1 MYSLF
6 VDFTCDYCSAS
17 LGHFTDQSKTIE
29 FQNDYIEKNAFSAKV
44 YSSNSSKRPIS
55 QKFRCKNCGLIQL
68 APRYPASILEEAYA
82 YSDSSEFSNPS
93 IYRIRTFKR
102 AIDKIID
109 LLPPKDS
116 NVLDIGCGGGEFIK
130 VMQSAGY
137 KAIGLEPN
145 KKLSEIIRKNFDVNV
160 ITGTLENLEIVDKFK
175 IVTMWDVL
183 EHVNSPKKTL
193 NQVVN
198 IMANSHSQDS
208 SASSR
213 KCKSLLILNLP
224 MIDTFPA
231 KFLRKFWPFYLEV
244 HLFYF
249 TLKSVEKYTN
259 ELGLELISVK
269 RFWQTLPL
277 RYLISRQFGIELKWI
292 PNIPIRY
299 YLGQRTL
306 VFRYNG

>member
-6 VDFTCDYCSAS
+6 VDFSCDYCSAS
-17 LGHFTDQSKTIE
+17 LGYFTDQSKTIE

-55 QKFRCKNCGLIQL
+55 QKFRCKNCGLMQL
-68 APRYPASILEEAYA
+68 APRYPASVLEEAYA

-93 IYRIRTFKR
+93 IYRARTFKR
-102 AIDKIID
+102 AIDKISH

-116 NVLDIGCGGGEFIK
+116 HVLDVGCGSGEFVQ
-130 VMQSAGY
+130 VMKSIGY

-145 KKLSEIIRKNFDVNV
+145 KKLSEIIRKKFNV
-160 ITGTLENLEIVDKFK
+160 TVLTGTLENIEISDKFE
-175 IVTMWDVL
+175 IITMWDVL

-193 NQVVN
+193 MRVSNM
-198 IMANSHSQDS
+198 MAKSRSQDS
-208 SASSR
+208 TESSR
-213 KCKSLLILNLP
+213 NYRSILILNLP

-249 TLKSVEKYTN
+249 TLESIEKYTT
-259 ELGLELISVK
+259 ELGLELISTK
-269 RFWQTLPL
+269 RFWQTLTL
-277 RYLISRQFGIELKWI
+277 RYLINRQFG
-292 PNIPIRY
+292 
-299 YLGQRTL
+299 T
-306 VFRYNG
+306 